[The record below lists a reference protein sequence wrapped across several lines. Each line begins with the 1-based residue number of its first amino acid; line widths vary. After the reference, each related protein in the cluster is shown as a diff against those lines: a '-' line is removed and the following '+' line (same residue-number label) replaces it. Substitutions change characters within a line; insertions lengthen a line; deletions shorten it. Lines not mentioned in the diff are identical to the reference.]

1 MQWKQI
7 LRHEAVPKVDTTA
20 IVNSCLLCKTT
31 ESVIACVDRG
41 EWPKSYSR
49 KRWVISQNIHK
60 WVFLRFFF
68 SSSYCLFYAEC
79 VLKTIPYTSSQFR
92 RKVSWDCC
100 GVSDGMTRGKPL
112 FNVVFSL
119 SFPIPVIVCGVANLS
134 YHKSMQFPW
143 WKCCLCYA
151 QWGHGREHSPC
162 LSSEICVT

>member
-7 LRHEAVPKVDTTA
+7 LGHEAVPKVDTTA

-31 ESVIACVDRG
+31 ESIIACVDRG

-68 SSSYCLFYAEC
+68 PVHIACFMLNVFWKQFLTLVARLGGRSAE
-79 VLKTIPYTSSQFR
+79 I
-92 RKVSWDCC
+92 CC